1 MGSAHKQSLACLGV
15 ATVERLEEVLM
26 LDMLCDL
33 QWTTWLFGLFKALF
47 VT

>member
-1 MGSAHKQSLACLGV
+1 MASAHKQNLTCLGV
-15 ATVERLEEVLM
+15 ATFQRLEKVFM

-33 QWTTWLFGLFKALF
+33 QWTTWLFGLFKALN